1 MKEYEEV
8 PNIISGKDLDYLSDI
23 FNWHYGA
30 YKSAINMSLEVTDE
44 SLSKHINKVSKVFL
58 NGMESVLDILEEG
71 EESE

>member
-8 PNIISGKDLDYLSDI
+8 PNIIGNKDLDYLSDI

-30 YKSAINMSLEVTDE
+30 YKNAINMALEVTDE
-44 SLSKHINKVSKVFL
+44 VLAKHIENTSKVFL

-71 EESE
+71 EDSE